1 MGKKRQKERFDI
13 LLFAAG
19 LFCIGMTLWILISE
33 ISEYVQ
39 QKDWTAATAVVVDVS
54 PHSGDYDVYY
64 QYEAAGDIYTGK
76 FSKVSK
82 RALGETIEIRYNPD
96 APEKSNWVLEMGIK
110 TILKDVFMIA
120 IFWTLG
126 ARLIECALPKKKRRE
141 DRADGRAARR
151 VPRQKPRASESTVD
165 AAEVKRQES
174 RIFQEVCELVRAL
187 REEHPDTGYAVRLER
202 SAPLEP
208 AGCAPARYSAW
219 LIVTLSRHQT
229 ILESGE
235 DTTEWPDA
243 RAEIT
248 RVRGGKLK
256 VSDAYRGL
264 LTADLE
270 KITADYEAC
279 PDTYVENR
287 AASVEMLA
295 QACRMEWI
303 EE

>member
-110 TILKDVFMIA
+110 TIL
-120 IFWTLG
+120 
-126 ARLIECALPKKKRRE
+126 
-141 DRADGRAARR
+141 
-151 VPRQKPRASESTVD
+151 
-165 AAEVKRQES
+165 
-174 RIFQEVCELVRAL
+174 
-187 REEHPDTGYAVRLER
+187 
-202 SAPLEP
+202 
-208 AGCAPARYSAW
+208 
-219 LIVTLSRHQT
+219 
-229 ILESGE
+229 
-235 DTTEWPDA
+235 
-243 RAEIT
+243 
-248 RVRGGKLK
+248 
-256 VSDAYRGL
+256 
-264 LTADLE
+264 
-270 KITADYEAC
+270 
-279 PDTYVENR
+279 
-287 AASVEMLA
+287 
-295 QACRMEWI
+295 
-303 EE
+303 

>member
-19 LFCIGMTLWILISE
+19 LFCIGITLWILISE

-39 QKDWTAATAVVVDVS
+39 QKDWTAATAIVVDVS

-96 APEKSNWVLEMGIK
+96 APEKSNWVLEMGAG
-110 TILKDVFMIA
+110 TVLKDVLVIA
-120 IFWTLG
+120 IFLAFG
-126 ARLIECALPKKKRRE
+126 GHVIECSLPKKKRRE
-141 DRADGRAARR
+141 EQADGRAARR
-151 VPRQKPRASESTVD
+151 APRQKPRASESTVD

-208 AGCAPARYSAW
+208 VGCAPARYSAW
-219 LIVTLSRHQT
+219 IIVSLSRHQT

-243 RAEIT
+243 RTEIT

-256 VSDAYRGL
+256 VSDGHREL
-264 LTADLE
+264 LKADLK
-270 KITADYEAC
+270 KITADYEVS
-279 PDTYVENR
+279 PDTYVENK
-287 AASVEMLA
+287 AASEELLA
-295 QACRMEWI
+295 QACRVEWI

>member
-54 PHSGDYDVYY
+54 PHRGDYDVYY

-76 FSKVSK
+76 FSKVGK

-126 ARLIECALPKKKRRE
+126 ARLIECSLPKKKRRE
-141 DRADGRAARR
+141 DQADGRAARR
-151 VPRQKPRASESTVD
+151 VPRKKPRAAESTVD
-165 AAEVKRQES
+165 AAEVKRHN
-174 RIFQEVCELVRAL
+174 R
-187 REEHPDTGYAVRLER
+187 GRL
-202 SAPLEP
+202 LLYLF
-208 AGCAPARYSAW
+208 RYYVNW
-219 LIVTLSRHQT
+219 FTFEKGLYIVTN
-229 ILESGE
+229 
-235 DTTEWPDA
+235 
-243 RAEIT
+243 
-248 RVRGGKLK
+248 
-256 VSDAYRGL
+256 DAYQA
-264 LTADLE
+264 LTCFKAFPTHVRSNDDV
-270 KITADYEAC
+270 I
-279 PDTYVENR
+279 
-287 AASVEMLA
+287 
-295 QACRMEWI
+295 
-303 EE
+303 

>member
-126 ARLIECALPKKKRRE
+126 ARLIECSLPKKKRRE
-141 DRADGRAARR
+141 DQADGRAAGGCRGKSRARR
-151 VPRQKPRASESTVD
+151 RAPSMPRRSSGRKTASF
-165 AAEVKRQES
+165 R
-174 RIFQEVCELVRAL
+174 R
-187 REEHPDTGYAVRLER
+187 
-202 SAPLEP
+202 
-208 AGCAPARYSAW
+208 CASWYGR
-219 LIVTLSRHQT
+219 
-229 ILESGE
+229 
-235 DTTEWPDA
+235 
-243 RAEIT
+243 
-248 RVRGGKLK
+248 
-256 VSDAYRGL
+256 
-264 LTADLE
+264 
-270 KITADYEAC
+270 
-279 PDTYVENR
+279 
-287 AASVEMLA
+287 
-295 QACRMEWI
+295 
-303 EE
+303 

>member
-76 FSKVSK
+76 FSKVGK

-126 ARLIECALPKKKRRE
+126 ARLIECSLPKKKRRE
-141 DRADGRAARR
+141 DKPTAGQPAGAAAKAARGGEHRRRRGGQAAGEPHLSGGVRVGTGAEGGASGHRVCGAAGALRAAGAGGLCAGPVFRVDHRHPEPPSDDSRERRGHDRMAGRPGRDHPGEGRKAEGFRR
-151 VPRQKPRASESTVD
+151 VQGTSQGGSGKDHR
-165 AAEVKRQES
+165 
-174 RIFQEVCELVRAL
+174 
-187 REEHPDTGYAVRLER
+187 RL
-202 SAPLEP
+202 
-208 AGCAPARYSAW
+208 
-219 LIVTLSRHQT
+219 
-229 ILESGE
+229 
-235 DTTEWPDA
+235 
-243 RAEIT
+243 
-248 RVRGGKLK
+248 
-256 VSDAYRGL
+256 
-264 LTADLE
+264 
-270 KITADYEAC
+270 
-279 PDTYVENR
+279 
-287 AASVEMLA
+287 
-295 QACRMEWI
+295 
-303 EE
+303 

>member
-126 ARLIECALPKKKRRE
+126 ARLIECSLPKKKRRE

-151 VPRQKPRASESTVD
+151 VPRQKPRAAESTVD
-165 AAEVKRQES
+165 AAEVKR
-174 RIFQEVCELVRAL
+174 
-187 REEHPDTGYAVRLER
+187 
-202 SAPLEP
+202 
-208 AGCAPARYSAW
+208 
-219 LIVTLSRHQT
+219 
-229 ILESGE
+229 
-235 DTTEWPDA
+235 
-243 RAEIT
+243 
-248 RVRGGKLK
+248 
-256 VSDAYRGL
+256 
-264 LTADLE
+264 
-270 KITADYEAC
+270 
-279 PDTYVENR
+279 
-287 AASVEMLA
+287 
-295 QACRMEWI
+295 
-303 EE
+303 

>member
-13 LLFAAG
+13 LMFAAG

-126 ARLIECALPKKKRRE
+126 ARLIECSLPKKKRRE
-141 DRADGRAARR
+141 DQADGRAARR
-151 VPRQKPRASESTVD
+151 VPRKKPRAAESTVD
-165 AAEVKRQES
+165 AAEVKRQEN

-187 REEHPDTGYAVRLER
+187 RESIRTPGMRCGWSAPRRWSRRAVRR
-202 SAPLEP
+202 PGIP
-208 AGCAPARYSAW
+208 
-219 LIVTLSRHQT
+219 
-229 ILESGE
+229 
-235 DTTEWPDA
+235 
-243 RAEIT
+243 
-248 RVRGGKLK
+248 RG
-256 VSDAYRGL
+256 SSS
-264 LTADLE
+264 
-270 KITADYEAC
+270 
-279 PDTYVENR
+279 P
-287 AASVEMLA
+287 
-295 QACRMEWI
+295 
-303 EE
+303 